1 MIPTFFG
8 SPPLFGIHHPPVRR
22 PAGGRDAVLL
32 CPPIGHEHT
41 RCHRAFRVLSQALS
55 RAGHHV
61 LRFDYRGLGD
71 SWGDPGE
78 GGVEQWCDDID
89 NALGELAA
97 RSRTERIAVVGLR
110 AGGLLAAAALGRHLA
125 GRKPTVRR
133 LVLWDPVLSGKEFLD
148 NAADLQETFQSDPWR
163 FPALLFGERSAEP
176 PEAGSRLLG
185 YDYPPAMREP
195 LERLDLKAVEPW
207 PAVATAFV
215 LSRPSDECESL
226 ATRLRAHR
234 IRVDSDVVAGAD
246 GAWEDYAEHEDTL
259 RAGRLVPTIVGRLAS
274 GGR

>member
-1 MIPTFFG
+1 MIPSFFG
-8 SPPLFGIHHPPVRR
+8 NPPLFGIHHPPARR
-22 PAGGRDAVLL
+22 PGGGRDAVLV

-41 RCHRAFRVLSQALS
+41 RCHRALRVLSQALS

-61 LRFDYRGLGD
+61 LRFDFRGLGD
-71 SWGDPGE
+71 SWGDPGD

-89 NALGELAA
+89 IALGELAA
-97 RSRTERIAVVGLR
+97 RSRAERIALVGLR
-110 AGGLLAAAALGRHLA
+110 AGGLLAAAALGRRRPGSSPA
-125 GRKPTVRR
+125 VGR
-133 LVLWDPVLSGKEFLD
+133 LVLWDPILSGREFLD
-148 NAADLQETFQSDPWR
+148 TASALQSMFSRDAWR
-163 FPALLFGERSAEP
+163 FPVLLFGERNAEP
-176 PEAGSRLLG
+176 LDADSRLLG
-185 YDYPPAMREP
+185 YDYPAGLRES
-195 LERLDLKAVEPW
+195 LERLELGTIEPW
-207 PAVATAFV
+207 PAVDTAFV

-226 ATRLRAHR
+226 ATRLRANR